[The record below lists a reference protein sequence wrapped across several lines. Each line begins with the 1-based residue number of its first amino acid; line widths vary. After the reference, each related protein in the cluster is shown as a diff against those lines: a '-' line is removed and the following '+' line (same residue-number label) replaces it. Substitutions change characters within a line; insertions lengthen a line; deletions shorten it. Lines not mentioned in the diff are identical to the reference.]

1 MRWTDTRESFPM
13 RISLSSPPYSPPLP
27 LFLFST
33 LLHLI
38 LIRHSPSP
46 YILLSL
52 PPIPSAY
59 FTPFSLIYLL
69 LLCLSSFF
77 PFLHSLSFSSSLHPP
92 FFPSY
97 FYSLLHC
104 LSILFLLLLSLSPP
118 PLSSSYSTL
127 LPLIYPLF
135 LSHFPSSSFRL
146 LHSLSSPL
154 PLTPLPLSPSS
165 SFPFTPLSFP
175 SSTSYSSLPVP
186 SLLPA
191 AASSAG
197 QLHLIIVMT
206 ANRLMSSQLSLQWR
220 NSIVSHDV

>member
-59 FTPFSLIYLL
+59 FTPFPLIYLL
-69 LLCLSSFF
+69 LSSFF

-97 FYSLLHC
+97 FYSLLHS

-135 LSHFPSSSFRL
+135 LSHFPSSSF
-146 LHSLSSPL
+146 S
-154 PLTPLPLSPSS
+154 LTPLPFLPSSPYSSPSLPFLF
-165 SFPFTPLSFP
+165 FPLYSTLFPLIYLLLFP
-175 SSTSYSSLPVP
+175 PRPLPSPCCCVI
-186 SLLPA
+186 SWPA
-191 AASSAG
+191 SPD
-197 QLHLIIVMT
+197 
-206 ANRLMSSQLSLQWR
+206 
-220 NSIVSHDV
+220 NSNDGK